1 MKTILEIIR
10 RLNDDGY
17 KANFEIKNGKI
28 ISGETQREYS
38 PEELIIEKSY
48 RYEGDSNPDD
58 NAGVY
63 VLTAKSGERG
73 ILVDS
78 YGAYADINLAKLIRS
93 IPVREE
99 HKDSESGVINNNV
112 GRI

>member
-1 MKTILEIIR
+1 MFKLMKTVLEIIR
-10 RLNDDGY
+10 TLNDKGY
-17 KANFEIKNGKI
+17 RVNFEIKDGKI
-28 ISGETQREYS
+28 KSGETQKEYT

-58 NAGVY
+58 NAVVY

-78 YGAYADINLAKLIRS
+78 YGAYGDVKLAKIIRS

-99 HKDSESGVINNNV
+99 HDLQDIESDK
-112 GRI
+112 